1 MNHVIHFN
9 SQKERLAYLKGKY
22 EEIVPKEAKNDDL
35 TAKSA
40 EKSQKSASNS
50 KKSAVK
56 RKKGKKN
63 DEIQA

>member
-22 EEIVPKEAKNDDL
+22 EEIVPKEVKID
-35 TAKSA
+35 TESA
-40 EKSQKSASNS
+40 ENEKKFQNTASKR

-56 RKKGKKN
+56 SKKGKKN